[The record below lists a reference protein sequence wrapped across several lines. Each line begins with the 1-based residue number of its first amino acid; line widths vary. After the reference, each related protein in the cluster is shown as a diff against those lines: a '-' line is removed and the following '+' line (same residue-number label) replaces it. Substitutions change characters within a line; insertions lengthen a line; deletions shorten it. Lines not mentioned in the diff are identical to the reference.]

1 MVTTAQWFE
10 SLRTAPKLV
19 CFARTFP
26 KHAKELGNAEPA
38 EPIFFLKSP
47 SAVIGDH
54 EEVRIP
60 DKVLDVQHEAEIA
73 VILKKGLRAAPSVD
87 LSEAVLGYCLL
98 NDITARDIQ
107 KVDGGRFSRA
117 KSYPSFCPLAS
128 SFVEV
133 PNWQSLH
140 VTCHVNGELRQ
151 SGRLVDMSWTPEE
164 LLSWLSFHLELN
176 PGDVVSF
183 GTPAGVG
190 SLITGDVVELG
201 LHRDGIRVQSL
212 TNRVC

>member
-1 MVTTAQWFE
+1 MVTTAQWFK
-10 SLRTAPKLV
+10 SIRAAPKLV

-26 KHAKELGNAEPA
+26 KHAKELGNVAPT

-47 SAVIGDH
+47 SAIIGNHDV
-54 EEVRIP
+54 VRIP
-60 DKVLDVQHEAEIA
+60 HDVHNVQHEAEIA
-73 VILKKGLRAAPSVD
+73 VVLKKKLHAAPSVD
-87 LSEAVLGYCLL
+87 LSDVILGYCLL

-107 KVDGGRFSRA
+107 KLDGGRFSRA
-117 KSYPSFCPLAS
+117 KSYPTFCPLPS
-128 SFVEV
+128 SLIEAT
-133 PNWQSLH
+133 NWQSLH

-151 SGRLVDMSWTPEE
+151 KGHLVDMSWRPEE

-190 SLITGDVVELG
+190 SLITGDLVELG
-201 LHRDGIRVQSL
+201 LFQDDICVQTL
-212 TNRVC
+212 TNRVS